1 LIPGHLVGRVVGLQA
16 VAASA
21 PGIVAPLATGWLKQ
35 VTGGYTAPFQLICA
49 LLVTGLLSYVFLVRE
64 KYADRWAQSAA
75 LAGDRQPA

>member
-1 LIPGHLVGRVVGLQA
+1 
-16 VAASA
+16 
-21 PGIVAPLATGWLKQ
+21 
-35 VTGGYTAPFQLICA
+35 LICA